1 MRKKV
6 GIIGGGAS
14 GMMAAVTAAGAADV
28 TILEHTARIGKKIL
42 STGNGKCNYTNRTLS
57 KDDYYCD
64 HPSFVA
70 HALSKFDDQ
79 AASAFFA
86 AHGMLT
92 SEKRDGYCYP
102 YTGHPTTR
110 SWNR

>member
-70 HALSKFDDQ
+70 HALSQFDDQ

-92 SEKRDGYCYP
+92 SEKGMGIAILIPDRP
-102 YTGHPTTR
+102 QPF
-110 SWNR
+110 

>member
-14 GMMAAVTAAGAADV
+14 GMMAAVIAAGATDV

-70 HALSKFDDQ
+70 HALSQFDDQ
-79 AASAFFA
+79 AASAFLQRM
-86 AHGMLT
+86 GC
-92 SEKRDGYCYP
+92 SQVKKG
-102 YTGHPTTR
+102 TGIAILIPDR
-110 SWNR
+110 PPPF